1 MPAQSTI
8 RLSGS
13 RTLELGAAGDR
24 FLVVEEGCVEL
35 FLVWE
40 SEVAKG
46 RRHHFASLPKG
57 CWIFDVGFAL
67 DDKSVSVLAVG
78 QAGTTVN
85 ALDLP
90 DGHRI
95 AETAPSEYRSCAA
108 HLEDWI
114 TRIETGITEVIPN
127 ETPKTRLLA
136 PGVTP
141 AITAG
146 GIVGSSG
153 KPIWWKANAPGAMFY
168 GINELNLELVP
179 LAVDGWVACPQGAAV
194 SSAFSSEELVT
205 RGDWLDHIARA
216 HHLFLRAVQ
225 AGVVARGERER
236 ETKERRSRV
245 RDAAGEAA
253 WQDIATVLAGEQEA
267 VQPLVGSSSIRS
279 LIFAFECAARRKG
292 IIPQIPAS
300 LNVAEESHDVHDTL
314 ARMAR
319 KTSVRIRRVLLEGN
333 WFGRNNG
340 PLIGFF
346 EESGEAVALL
356 PDRKGRHILRK
367 SDGSKM
373 RVTAAIAQRLNPF
386 AYCLYRSL
394 PDRRL
399 KMRDLIDFAIWDNGP
414 DALTLGLMVV
424 FTGLL
429 GLVTPALTGGI
440 FDLVIPQAER
450 HLMAQIGASL
460 VTAAFVRIMF
470 EMVRGI
476 ALLRIQNRTDANL
489 QAAVWDRLLKMPAR
503 FFRRYTAGDL
513 ATRAQG
519 ISEMHDAL
527 SSAGATA
534 LVALPTG
541 LFNFIVMFRY
551 NATLSLWGLG
561 LALLALITSTALNAG
576 QVFILRKQYA
586 VQGKLAGLVFQIITG
601 VAKFRIAGA
610 EHLAFQTWATDYT
623 RQERLSMR
631 AGYWGVAART
641 FFGGYSLLTSLVI
654 FAVVAHLTDKPL
666 SAGENVA
673 FTTGTFLA
681 FNAAFGALVT
691 SLITMGDSSLNL
703 LQLVPL
709 AERTKPIFD
718 AEPEVAEDRASP
730 GVLLGGVEIANVR
743 FRYAEDVPPVL
754 NNFSLSIEP
763 AEFVA
768 LVGPSGSGKSTI
780 LRLLLGFEAPE
791 SGTILF
797 DGKDLQSL
805 DMREVRRQIGVV
817 LQNASLVAGDIF
829 RNIVGE
835 SSLTLD
841 DAWRAAEM
849 AGLAED
855 IRAMPMEMHTVVSE
869 GGAGFSGGQR
879 QRLAIARALAHNP
892 RLLFFDEAT
901 SALDNRTQAIVTESL
916 EKTQATR
923 LVIAHRLST
932 IIRADRIV
940 VLRDGRVVEDGKYAD
955 LMNQRGFFYEL
966 ASRQL
971 MEEQSLVAQ

>member
-1 MPAQSTI
+1 
-8 RLSGS
+8 
-13 RTLELGAAGDR
+13 
-24 FLVVEEGCVEL
+24 
-35 FLVWE
+35 
-40 SEVAKG
+40 
-46 RRHHFASLPKG
+46 
-57 CWIFDVGFAL
+57 
-67 DDKSVSVLAVG
+67 
-78 QAGTTVN
+78 
-85 ALDLP
+85 
-90 DGHRI
+90 
-95 AETAPSEYRSCAA
+95 
-108 HLEDWI
+108 
-114 TRIETGITEVIPN
+114 
-127 ETPKTRLLA
+127 
-136 PGVTP
+136 
-141 AITAG
+141 
-146 GIVGSSG
+146 
-153 KPIWWKANAPGAMFY
+153 
-168 GINELNLELVP
+168 
-179 LAVDGWVACPQGAAV
+179 
-194 SSAFSSEELVT
+194 
-205 RGDWLDHIARA
+205 
-216 HHLFLRAVQ
+216 
-225 AGVVARGERER
+225 
-236 ETKERRSRV
+236 
-245 RDAAGEAA
+245 
-253 WQDIATVLAGEQEA
+253 
-267 VQPLVGSSSIRS
+267 
-279 LIFAFECAARRKG
+279 
-292 IIPQIPAS
+292 
-300 LNVAEESHDVHDTL
+300 
-314 ARMAR
+314 
-319 KTSVRIRRVLLEGN
+319 
-333 WFGRNNG
+333 
-340 PLIGFF
+340 
-346 EESGEAVALL
+346 
-356 PDRKGRHILRK
+356 
-367 SDGSKM
+367 
-373 RVTAAIAQRLNPF
+373 
-386 AYCLYRSL
+386 
-394 PDRRL
+394 
-399 KMRDLIDFAIWDNGP
+399 
-414 DALTLGLMVV
+414 
-424 FTGLL
+424 
-429 GLVTPALTGGI
+429 
-440 FDLVIPQAER
+440 
-450 HLMAQIGASL
+450 LMAQIGASL

-561 LALLALITSTALNAG
+561 LALLALTISTALNAG
-576 QVFILRKQYA
+576 QVFILRKQYT

-654 FAVVAHLTDKPL
+654 FAVVAHLTDKTL
-666 SAGENVA
+666 SVGENRA

-780 LRLLLGFEAPE
+780 LRLLLGFETPE

-940 VLRDGRVVEDGKYAD
+940 VVRDGRVVEDGKYAD